1 MITRFSHI
9 GIVVKNLDEALPL
22 YTNVLALQ
30 VLPGSRIDFPE
41 LGFRSA
47 IIPVGDLFI
56 ELMEGS
62 NPNTELG
69 SFIEKRGEGVYHLCF
84 EVDDI
89 DAEIESLTARGAD
102 VIEIPP
108 SASVPAK
115 RAFVRRRYMRGVLIE
130 LVSKSEHEAETYQ
143 QK

>member
-1 MITRFSHI
+1 MITRLSHI

-22 YTNVLALQ
+22 YTKALALQ
-30 VLPGSRIDFPE
+30 VLPGGRIDFPE

-47 IIPVGDLFI
+47 IIPIGDFFI

-69 SFIEKRGEGVYHLCF
+69 SFVEKRGEGIYHLCF

-89 DAEIESLTARGAD
+89 GAEIESLIARGAD
-102 VIEIPP
+102 VLEIPP

-130 LVSKSEHEAETYQ
+130 LVSKSEHGTETFHE
-143 QK
+143 